1 MSKAFGAV
9 VDAKIAAGQLG
20 NRAELTLQAILA
32 YNKKQVVSN
41 VRVEGDER
49 AAIKFLSAC
58 NTEFIELLRQTWN
71 EYKVKES
78 PVVTNLLA
86 NAWLVAPPSGFG
98 PRWTTFMTAS
108 PAKFV
113 VWLRRL
119 VQAFKA
125 RVDRAKQESKAPS
138 LRTRAATPP

>member
-1 MSKAFGAV
+1 MSKAFSTI

-20 NRAELTLQAILA
+20 NRVDITLQAILA
-32 YNKKQVVSN
+32 YNKKQVVAN

-58 NTEFIELLRQTWN
+58 NTEFVELLRQTWN

-78 PVVTNLLA
+78 PVVTSMLA
-86 NAWLVAPPSGFG
+86 NSWLVAPPTGFG
-98 PRWTTFMTAS
+98 PRWAKFMTAS
-108 PAKFV
+108 PAKYV
-113 VWLRRL
+113 VWMRRL

-125 RVDRAKQESKAPS
+125 RVERAKQESKAPS